1 MSNEPEAREWLLIA
15 LGGSG
20 RRTAVALREKIAG
33 IESENSGK
41 IRVTCRVLSID
52 FSSTQDTGYVVSNE
66 EYFPL
71 LTNGENLFDQ
81 WARLDIENKKPGALI
96 QPWMKVGFPSEM
108 ELYLARDAQQS
119 GIRRVDY
126 QLLLHNS
133 IERISK
139 HIRSILEEASVGKGG
154 RWMGPNIII
163 LGSLAGR
170 TSSISYVP
178 VLKVLEELSKEFIFD
193 HTFSFLYTPK
203 AIQEAY
209 YLNNPENSINSLAAI
224 NQIVNYF
231 WGDSDNTFL
240 PAQFLINNLSNIL
253 ASHRDENTEVEYN
266 ETVENILKLIY
277 VDQNT
282 PSWNG
287 YYFNWMRGGAGLPDL
302 TGMKDSN
309 NINHRQIFA
318 MLDSKELSL
327 SESGINEEFFKQ
339 VHPGYTADWVWIED
353 RDQRV
358 LCGTMALSPWVFS
371 CLTKPVHSQI
381 SSQVTSQAS
390 WARTLEI
397 LYSNGLYNSIPASQ
411 KKISQIISSLY
422 MAFLFKKIKVIQDV
436 SYCEFQF
443 MPSGD
448 KKYLSLKIPTAFR
461 EFFASN
467 VQALVA
473 YLPFALLES
482 SKNGQLSSL
491 DFYQIDGEALLS
503 DFIDSY
509 QSTEEFEKEATN
521 LIAAL
526 DKRIGLL
533 ESESDTKMNFHNL
546 LISDLKKMRTLIAN
560 LEFKPFI

>member
-139 HIRSILEEASVGKGG
+139 HIRSILEEASVGKDG
-154 RWMGPNIII
+154 RWMGRNIII

-178 VLKVLEELSKEFIFD
+178 VLKVLEELSKEFQFD

-231 WGDSDNTFL
+231 WGDSDSTFQ

-277 VDQNT
+277 LDQNT

-302 TGMKDSN
+302 TGMN

-339 VHPGYTADWVWIED
+339 VHPGHTADWVWIED
-353 RDQRV
+353 HDQRV

-371 CLTKPVHSQI
+371 CLTKPIDSQLLSRMGRGPI
-381 SSQVTSQAS
+381 TPM
-390 WARTLEI
+390 LEI

-411 KKISQIISSLY
+411 KKISQIISSLH
-422 MAFLFKKIKVIQDV
+422 MAFLLKKIKVVQDV
-436 SYCEFQF
+436 SHCEFQF
-443 MPSGD
+443 MHTGN
-448 KKYLSLKIPTAFR
+448 KGYLSLKIPSAFR

-467 VQALVA
+467 VQAIVA
-473 YLPFALLES
+473 YLPFVLLES
-482 SKNGQLSSL
+482 SKNGHLSSL
-491 DFYQIDGEALLS
+491 DFYQISGEALLS
-503 DFIDSY
+503 DFIENC
-509 QSTEEFEKEATN
+509 QSAEESQKEVAN
-521 LIAAL
+521 LIAAM
-526 DKRIGLL
+526 DKRIEFL
-533 ESESDTKMNFHNL
+533 ESTSDTNMNFHEL
-546 LISDLKKMRTLIAN
+546 LVSDLKKMQTSLAN

>member
-20 RRTAVALREKIAG
+20 RRTAVALREKIAE
-33 IESENSGK
+33 IESENRGN

-52 FSSTQDTGYVVSNE
+52 FPSAQDTGYVVSNE

-71 LTNGENLFDQ
+71 LRHGENLFEH
-81 WARLDIENKKPGALI
+81 WARLDIENKEPGALI

-139 HIRSILEEASVGKGG
+139 HIRSILEEASVGKDG

-253 ASHRDENTEVEYN
+253 ASQRDENTEVEYN

-277 VDQNT
+277 LDQNT

-287 YYFNWMRGGAGLPDL
+287 YYFNWMRGG
-302 TGMKDSN
+302 
-309 NINHRQIFA
+309 
-318 MLDSKELSL
+318 
-327 SESGINEEFFKQ
+327 
-339 VHPGYTADWVWIED
+339 PG
-353 RDQRV
+353 
-358 LCGTMALSPWVFS
+358 
-371 CLTKPVHSQI
+371 
-381 SSQVTSQAS
+381 
-390 WARTLEI
+390 
-397 LYSNGLYNSIPASQ
+397 
-411 KKISQIISSLY
+411 
-422 MAFLFKKIKVIQDV
+422 
-436 SYCEFQF
+436 
-443 MPSGD
+443 
-448 KKYLSLKIPTAFR
+448 
-461 EFFASN
+461 
-467 VQALVA
+467 
-473 YLPFALLES
+473 
-482 SKNGQLSSL
+482 
-491 DFYQIDGEALLS
+491 
-503 DFIDSY
+503 
-509 QSTEEFEKEATN
+509 
-521 LIAAL
+521 
-526 DKRIGLL
+526 
-533 ESESDTKMNFHNL
+533 
-546 LISDLKKMRTLIAN
+546 
-560 LEFKPFI
+560 

>member
-15 LGGSG
+15 LGGLG

-133 IERISK
+133 IKRISK

-302 TGMKDSN
+302 TGLKDSN

-339 VHPGYTADWVWIED
+339 VHPGHTADWVWIED
-353 RDQRV
+353 HDQRV

-371 CLTKPVHSQI
+371 CLTKPIDSQLLSRMGRGPI
-381 SSQVTSQAS
+381 TPM
-390 WARTLEI
+390 LEI

-411 KKISQIISSLY
+411 KKISQIISSLH
-422 MAFLFKKIKVIQDV
+422 MAFLLKKIKVVQDV
-436 SYCEFQF
+436 SHCEFQF
-443 MPSGD
+443 MHTGN
-448 KKYLSLKIPTAFR
+448 KGYLSLKIPSAFR

-467 VQALVA
+467 VQAIVA
-473 YLPFALLES
+473 YLPFVLLES
-482 SKNGQLSSL
+482 SKNCQLTSL

-503 DFIDSY
+503 NFIESY
-509 QSTEEFEKEATN
+509 QSTEEFEKEVTN

-526 DKRIGLL
+526 DKGIKRL
-533 ESESDTKMNFHNL
+533 ESTSDANMNFHEL
-546 LISDLKKMRTLIAN
+546 LVSDLKKMQTSLAN

>member
-139 HIRSILEEASVGKGG
+139 HIRSILEEASVGKDG

-178 VLKVLEELSKEFIFD
+178 VLKVLEELSKEFQFD

-231 WGDSDNTFL
+231 WGDSDSTFQ

-277 VDQNT
+277 LDQNT

-302 TGMKDSN
+302 TGMN

-339 VHPGYTADWVWIED
+339 VHPGHTADWVWIED
-353 RDQRV
+353 HDQRV

-371 CLTKPVHSQI
+371 CLTKPIDSQLLSRMGRGPI
-381 SSQVTSQAS
+381 TPM
-390 WARTLEI
+390 LEI

-411 KKISQIISSLY
+411 KKISQIISSLH
-422 MAFLFKKIKVIQDV
+422 MAFLLKKIKVVQDV
-436 SYCEFQF
+436 SHCEFQF
-443 MPSGD
+443 MHTGN
-448 KKYLSLKIPTAFR
+448 KGYLSLKIPSAFR

-467 VQALVA
+467 VQAIVA
-473 YLPFALLES
+473 YLPFVLLES
-482 SKNGQLSSL
+482 SKNGHLSSL
-491 DFYQIDGEALLS
+491 DFYQISGEALLS
-503 DFIDSY
+503 DFIENC
-509 QSTEEFEKEATN
+509 QSAEESQKEVAN
-521 LIAAL
+521 LIAAM
-526 DKRIGLL
+526 DKRIEFL
-533 ESESDTKMNFHNL
+533 ESTSDTNMNFHEL
-546 LISDLKKMRTLIAN
+546 LVSDLKKMQTSLAN

>member
-1 MSNEPEAREWLLIA
+1 VSNGPEARELLLIA

-20 RRTAVALREKIAG
+20 RRTAVALREKIAE
-33 IESENSGK
+33 IESENRGTL
-41 IRVTCRVLSID
+41 RVICRVLSID

-71 LTNGENLFDQ
+71 LRHGENLFDH
-81 WARLDIENKKPGALI
+81 WARLDTENKKPGALI

-139 HIRSILEEASVGKGG
+139 HIRSILESASVGKD
-154 RWMGPNIII
+154 RSWMGPNIII

-178 VLKVLEELSKEFIFD
+178 VLKVLEELSKEFKFD
-193 HTFSFLYTPK
+193 HTFSFLYTPE
-203 AIQEAY
+203 AIQKAY
-209 YLNNPENSINSLAAI
+209 YLSNPENSINSLAAI
-224 NQIVNYF
+224 NQIANYF
-231 WGDSDNTFL
+231 WGDSDSTFR
-240 PAQFLINNLSNIL
+240 PAQFLINNLSNTL
-253 ASHRDENTEVEYN
+253 ASYRDKNTEVEYN

-277 VDQNT
+277 LDQNT
-282 PSWNG
+282 PSWNS
-287 YYFNWMRGGAGLPDL
+287 YYFNWMRGGFGLPDL

-309 NINHRQIFA
+309 NIYHRQIFA
-318 MLDSKELSL
+318 LLDSKESSL
-327 SESGINEEFFKQ
+327 SESGINEDFLKQ
-339 VHPGYTADWVWIED
+339 VHPGHIADWAWIED
-353 RDQRV
+353 RSERV

-371 CLTKPVHSQI
+371 CLTEPMHSLI
-381 SSQVTSQAS
+381 SSQVSNPAS
-390 WARTLEI
+390 WTRTLEI
-397 LYSNGLYNSIPASQ
+397 LHSNGLHNSIPASQ
-411 KKISQIISSLY
+411 KKISQIIFSLQ
-422 MAFLFKKIKVIQDV
+422 MAFLFKKINVVKDI

-443 MPSGD
+443 KPKGN
-448 KKYLSLKIPTAFR
+448 KEYLSLKIPTAFR

-467 VQALVA
+467 VQAIIA

-482 SKNGQLSSL
+482 SKNGQLTSL

-526 DKRIGLL
+526 DKRIGFL
-533 ESESDTKMNFHNL
+533 ESDTNMNFHDL
-546 LISDLKKMRTLIAN
+546 LISDLKKMQTLIAN

>member
-139 HIRSILEEASVGKGG
+139 HIRSILEEASVGKDG

-178 VLKVLEELSKEFIFD
+178 VLKVLEELSKEFQFD

-231 WGDSDNTFL
+231 WGDSDSTFQ

-277 VDQNT
+277 LDQNT

-302 TGMKDSN
+302 TGMN

-339 VHPGYTADWVWIED
+339 VHPGHTADWVWIED
-353 RDQRV
+353 HDQRV

-371 CLTKPVHSQI
+371 CLTKPIDSQLLSRMGRGPI
-381 SSQVTSQAS
+381 TPM
-390 WARTLEI
+390 LEI

-411 KKISQIISSLY
+411 KKISQIISSLH
-422 MAFLFKKIKVIQDV
+422 MAFLLKKIKVVQDV
-436 SYCEFQF
+436 SHCEFQF
-443 MPSGD
+443 MHTGN
-448 KKYLSLKIPTAFR
+448 KGYVSLKIPSACR

-467 VQALVA
+467 VQAIVA
-473 YLPFALLES
+473 YLPFVLLES
-482 SKNGQLSSL
+482 SKNGHLSSL
-491 DFYQIDGEALLS
+491 DFYQISGEALLS
-503 DFIDSY
+503 DFIENC
-509 QSTEEFEKEATN
+509 QSAEESQKEVAN
-521 LIAAL
+521 LIAAM
-526 DKRIGLL
+526 DKRIEFL
-533 ESESDTKMNFHNL
+533 ESTSDTNMNFHEL
-546 LISDLKKMRTLIAN
+546 LVSDLKKMQTSLAN

>member
-339 VHPGYTADWVWIED
+339 VHPGHTADWVWIED
-353 RDQRV
+353 HDQRV

-371 CLTKPVHSQI
+371 CLTKPIDSQLLSRMGRGPI
-381 SSQVTSQAS
+381 TPM
-390 WARTLEI
+390 LEI

-411 KKISQIISSLY
+411 KK
-422 MAFLFKKIKVIQDV
+422 
-436 SYCEFQF
+436 
-443 MPSGD
+443 
-448 KKYLSLKIPTAFR
+448 
-461 EFFASN
+461 
-467 VQALVA
+467 
-473 YLPFALLES
+473 
-482 SKNGQLSSL
+482 
-491 DFYQIDGEALLS
+491 
-503 DFIDSY
+503 
-509 QSTEEFEKEATN
+509 
-521 LIAAL
+521 
-526 DKRIGLL
+526 
-533 ESESDTKMNFHNL
+533 
-546 LISDLKKMRTLIAN
+546 
-560 LEFKPFI
+560 

>member
-139 HIRSILEEASVGKGG
+139 HIRSILEEASVGKDG

-178 VLKVLEELSKEFIFD
+178 VLKVLEELSKEFQFD

-231 WGDSDNTFL
+231 WGDSDSTFQ

-277 VDQNT
+277 LDQNT

-302 TGMKDSN
+302 TGMEDSN

-339 VHPGYTADWVWIED
+339 VHPGHTADWVWIED
-353 RDQRV
+353 HDQRV

-371 CLTKPVHSQI
+371 CLTKPIDSQLLSRMGRGPI
-381 SSQVTSQAS
+381 TPM
-390 WARTLEI
+390 LEI

-411 KKISQIISSLY
+411 KKISQIISSLH
-422 MAFLFKKIKVIQDV
+422 MAFLLKKIKVVQDV
-436 SYCEFQF
+436 SHCEFQF
-443 MPSGD
+443 MHTGN
-448 KKYLSLKIPTAFR
+448 KGYLSLKIPSAFR

-467 VQALVA
+467 VQAIVA
-473 YLPFALLES
+473 YLPFVLLES
-482 SKNGQLSSL
+482 SKNGHLSSL
-491 DFYQIDGEALLS
+491 DFYQISGEALLS
-503 DFIDSY
+503 DFIENC
-509 QSTEEFEKEATN
+509 QSAEESQKEVAN
-521 LIAAL
+521 LIAAM
-526 DKRIGLL
+526 DKRIEFL
-533 ESESDTKMNFHNL
+533 ESTSDTNMNFHEL
-546 LISDLKKMRTLIAN
+546 LVSDLKKMQTSLAN

>member
-20 RRTAVALREKIAG
+20 RRTAVALREKIAE
-33 IESENSGK
+33 IESENRGN
-41 IRVTCRVLSID
+41 IRVTCRMLSID
-52 FSSTQDTGYVVSNE
+52 FPSAQDTGYVVSNE

-71 LTNGENLFDQ
+71 LRHGENLFDH
-81 WARLDIENKKPGALI
+81 WARLDTENKKPGALI
-96 QPWMKVGFPSEM
+96 QPWMKVGIPSEI

-126 QLLLHNS
+126 QLLVHHS
-133 IERISK
+133 IERITK
-139 HIRSILEEASVGKGG
+139 HIKSTLEEASVGKDGS
-154 RWMGPNIII
+154 WMGPNIII

-178 VLKVLEELSKEFIFD
+178 VLKVLEELSKEFKFH
-193 HTFSFLYTPK
+193 HTFSFLYTPE

-209 YLNNPENSINSLAAI
+209 HLNNPENSINSLAAI

-231 WGDSDNTFL
+231 WGDSDSTFR

-253 ASHRDENTEVEYN
+253 ASHRDDNTEVEYN

-277 VDQNT
+277 LDQNT
-282 PSWNG
+282 HSWNG
-287 YYFNWMRGGAGLPDL
+287 YYVNWILGSWGLPDL
-302 TGMKDSN
+302 TGMKDSKN
-309 NINHRQIFA
+309 LFHRQIFA
-318 MLDSKELSL
+318 ILDSKESSY
-327 SESGINEEFFKQ
+327 SESGINEEFFKHI
-339 VHPGYTADWVWIED
+339 HPVYTGDWAWIED

-371 CLTKPVHSQI
+371 CLTKPVDFQI
-381 SSQVTSQAS
+381 SSQVGNPAS
-390 WARTLEI
+390 WTRTLEI
-397 LYSNGLYNSIPASQ
+397 LYSNGLYTSIPASQ
-411 KKISQIISSLY
+411 KRISQIISSLHV
-422 MAFLFKKIKVIQDV
+422 AFLLKKIKVVQDV

-443 MPSGD
+443 MPTGH
-448 KKYLSLKIPTAFR
+448 KEYLSLKIPSAFR
-461 EFFASN
+461 EFFASH

-473 YLPFALLES
+473 YLPFALIES

-491 DFYQIDGEALLS
+491 DFYQISGEALLWE
-503 DFIDSY
+503 FVESY
-509 QSTEEFEKEATN
+509 QSTEEFEIEVTN

-526 DKRIGLL
+526 DKRIEFL
-533 ESESDTKMNFHNL
+533 ESKYDTNIYFHDL

-560 LEFKPFI
+560 LEFKSFI